1 MTIKQLSIFIEN
13 QSGALLRVLKMLRDN
28 GISIIVST
36 LGDTDGF
43 GIYRIIC
50 NDAEKAFRVLRD
62 KNINATITNVYA
74 IRLADNKVGAAAD
87 VVEKMTE
94 TGVGVKYMYSFLY
107 DGKGIIV
114 FRTDNNDK
122 TEEAIML
129 KKLDYITEKDLMEQ
143 V

>member
-28 GISIIVST
+28 GISIIVGT